1 MFQEIE
7 SVLASPLPTLP
18 AFIAAHAATRP
29 DHIALRQD
37 DESISYQ
44 ELDQIMDRL
53 AQAFKQ
59 MGLQQGDK
67 ISVCAYTSLA
77 YCQVFLATLR
87 AGMTI
92 VPLAPSSSPE
102 QLAAMIADCG
112 APIVFLDTAMQAHL
126 AGQTLSAE
134 IHPLQGAHL
143 ADLMRDSTAFEAVA
157 ISPET
162 NFNIIYSSGTT
173 GVPKGI
179 VQSHGMRLPMM
190 IPKDPPGY
198 GPDAV
203 TLLSTPLYSNT
214 TMTSFLPT
222 LAGGGTVILM
232 EKFEVQAYL
241 ALAES
246 WRVTHTM
253 LVPVQYRR
261 IMADPS
267 FDSFDLSAFDTKFC
281 TSAPFAAALK
291 ADVLKRWPGG
301 LIEYY
306 GMTEGGGGCA
316 LVAHHYPDKLHT
328 VGRPL
333 PGHEIF
339 TINEAG
345 ERCAPGEIGEIVGC
359 SGAIMKGYHNQPTKT
374 REAEWFDADGRRH
387 IRTGDIGFFDED
399 GFLTLMDRK
408 KDMIISGGFN
418 IYPSDIEAI
427 LVQHP
432 HVIETAIVGVPS
444 ERWGETPVA
453 YVVVTDDARADLAQI
468 LLWLNEKL
476 GKTQRVSDICATH
489 QLPRSAIGKVLKREL
504 VDLYK
509 EQMATTA

>member
-1 MFQEIE
+1 MFKEIE
-7 SVLASPLPTLP
+7 AVLASPLPNLP
-18 AFIAAHAATRP
+18 AFIKAHAVTRP
-29 DHIALRQD
+29 DHIAVRQGQD
-37 DESISYQ
+37 SLSYR
-44 ELDQIMDRL
+44 ELDLTLDRL
-53 AQAFKQ
+53 AQAFSE
-59 MGLQQGDK
+59 MGLKPGDK
-67 ISVCAYTSLA
+67 ISVCAVTSLA
-77 YCQVFLATLR
+77 YCKVFLATLR

-126 AGQTLSAE
+126 AGQSLSAE
-134 IHPLQGAHL
+134 IHDLKDEHL
-143 ADLMRDSTAFEAVA
+143 DHLMRGVSAFEPVD
-157 ISPET
+157 ISSDM

-179 VQSHGMRLPMM
+179 VQSHSMRLPMM

-241 ALAES
+241 ELAER

-261 IMADPS
+261 IMSDPS
-267 FDSFDLSAFDTKFC
+267 FDSYDLSAFDMKFC
-281 TSAPFAAALK
+281 TSAPFPAALK
-291 ADVLKRWPGG
+291 ADILERWPGG

-374 REAEWFDADGRRH
+374 REAEWFDAEGRRH

-427 LVQHP
+427 LLQHP
-432 HVIETAIVGVPS
+432 DVVETAVVGVPS

-453 YVVVTDDARADLAQI
+453 YVVLAPEHDAKLTPI
-468 LLWLNEKL
+468 LDWLNGKL
-476 GKTQRVSDICATH
+476 GKTQRVSDICAIES
-489 QLPRSAIGKVLKREL
+489 LPRSAIGKVLKREL
-504 VDLYK
+504 VEVYK
-509 EQMATTA
+509 ATIAR